1 MPAAPGHQQ
10 VPPSPEVFISY
21 SRKDKEFVRRL
32 DEALKTRD
40 REAWVDWEDIRPTEE
55 WMQAIYGA
63 IEGADTFV
71 FVLTPDSVASVVC
84 GREIA
89 HAAAHN
95 KRMVPIVAR
104 DVNVDTAPEALA
116 KLNWIFFRES
126 DDFDEATDKLIS
138 ALDTDLEWVHAH
150 TDLLTQAIK
159 WEANSKNNS
168 LVLRGEALKA
178 AEQWL
183 AQAGANKEPKPT
195 ALQTQ
200 YIGASRKAAT
210 RRQLFTLGALT
221 FGLLVA
227 IVLAVMVFFSQT
239 KATKQTRFA
248 AAAKK
253 ETDETASHGNVLVA
267 SRLVESEKNAQA
279 LAQLAKALRLNPE
292 NREASGFALA
302 LLRQLSWCVP
312 LTGSMPQNGGIS
324 SAQFSPDGQR
334 VVTASTDNTARVWDA
349 SSGKPIGEPMKH
361 ELPVNSAQFNMDGRR
376 VVTASNDKTAR
387 VWDASSGKP
396 VGEPMKHEDR
406 VNSARFSSDGQWVVT
421 ASADGTARVWDAASG
436 KPVGKPMQHGG
447 LTFGGVLSA
456 QFSPDGRQVVTG
468 SADMTARVWDAASG
482 RPIGEPMK
490 HENGVVS
497 AQFSPDGQRVVTA
510 SVDGTARLWD
520 AANSKPIGEI
530 MKHESGV
537 SSAQFSPDD
546 QRVVTASADTT
557 ARVWDATSGKPIS
570 EPMKH
575 ENWVSSAQFSPDGR
589 RIVTVSLD
597 HKVRVWD
604 VANSRPIEQP
614 PMMHEDW
621 VTSAEFSPDG
631 KRVVTAS
638 QDNTARVWD
647 AASGKPVGEPMKHGL
662 SVNPAQLSGDMATVW
677 NIARSKFAAQFS
689 PNSQRVVTASWDG
702 TAQMWD
708 ATSGKPIGQPM
719 KDENGLLSAQFS
731 PDGQRIVTA
740 SWGKTA
746 RVWDAVSGKPVGA
759 PMKHEQVVWS
769 ARFSPNSQWV
779 VTASYDTTARVWDAA
794 TGKPIGAPMKH
805 EAYVNSARFNINSQ
819 RVVTAS
825 WDMTARVWE
834 AASGKPIGQPM
845 KHESGVLSAQFSPDG
860 QRIVTAS
867 ADMTARLWET
877 ASGRSIGQPMK
888 HEGAVFSAHFSPDG
902 QRVVTAS
909 ADKTARVWDAA
920 SGRPVSERLTHE
932 GEVLSAQF
940 SPDGNRVVTASKD
953 GTARVWDAVSVTDK
967 DTREDI
973 LLLTELAEVTAA
985 ATWEPAGQG
994 ENVHLL
1000 SPDQVLA
1007 SRKKI
1012 AEKYARMSSGPTPLE
1027 RFLKWS
1033 VSDARSRT
1041 ISPFSQVTI
1050 AEWLENTIKEGAVEG
1065 LRAAM
1070 QVDPANARVTA
1081 YLGRCLADQA
1091 LKPASDPD
1099 EARRARGEADFL
1111 TSRALKLAPDN
1122 DEVKKLRD
1130 EVVKLLELKTD

>member
-1 MPAAPGHQQ
+1 MPAATGDQQ
-10 VPPSPEVFISY
+10 LPRPQEVFISY
-21 SRKDKEFVRRL
+21 SRKDKEFVHRL
-32 DEALKTRD
+32 DEALKRRG
-40 REAWVDWEDIRPTEE
+40 REVWVDWEDIRPTEE
-55 WMQAIYGA
+55 FMQAIYGA

-71 FVLTPDSVASVVC
+71 FVLTPDSVASVSC

-89 HAAAHN
+89 HAAANN

-104 DVNVDTAPEALA
+104 EVNTDTVPEALA
-116 KLNWIFFRES
+116 KLNWIFYCRD
-126 DDFDEATDKLIS
+126 DDFEKATDLLIN

-159 WEANSKNNS
+159 WEANSKSRS

-195 ALQTQ
+195 ALQTE
-200 YIGASRKAAT
+200 YIIASRKAAT
-210 RRQLFTLGALT
+210 RRQQITLGALT
-221 FGLLVA
+221 FGFLVA
-227 IVLAVMVFFSQT
+227 IVLAVMVFFSHA
-239 KATKQTRFA
+239 KATKQTRVA
-248 AAAKK
+248 VAAKK
-253 ETDETASHGNVLVA
+253 ETDETASQGKVLLA
-267 SRLVESEKNAQA
+267 SRLVEGGKNAQA

-292 NREASGFALA
+292 NREASGFTVAM
-302 LLRQLSWCVP
+302 LRQLSWCVP
-312 LTGSMPQNGGIS
+312 LTGSMPHHGGIN

-334 VVTASTDNTARVWDA
+334 VVTASTDKTARVWDA
-349 SSGKPIGEPMKH
+349 SSGKPLGEPMKH
-361 ELPVNSAQFNMDGRR
+361 ELPVNSAQFSMDGQR
-376 VVTASNDKTAR
+376 VVTASNDMTAR

-396 VGEPMKHEDR
+396 LGEPMKHEER
-406 VNSARFSSDGQWVVT
+406 VNSARFSPDGQWVVT
-421 ASADGTARVWDAASG
+421 ASADGTARVWDSASG

-456 QFSPDGRQVVTG
+456 QFSPNGRQVVTA

-482 RPIGEPMK
+482 RPVGEPMK

-520 AANSKPIGEI
+520 AADSKPIGEI

-537 SSAQFSPDD
+537 SSAQFSPDG
-546 QRVVTASADTT
+546 QRVITASADTT
-557 ARVWDATSGKPIS
+557 ARVWDATSGKPIG

-575 ENWVSSAQFSPDGR
+575 ENWVLSAQFSPDGR
-589 RIVTVSLD
+589 RVVTVSLD
-597 HKVRVWD
+597 HLARMWD
-604 VANSRPIEQP
+604 VASSRPIGQP
-614 PMMHEDW
+614 PMTHEDW

-638 QDNTARVWD
+638 RDNTARVWN
-647 AASGKPVGEPMKHGL
+647 AASGKPVGEPMKHGP
-662 SVNPAQLSGDMATVW
+662 SVNPAQLSEDMASVW

-702 TAQMWD
+702 TAQVWD
-708 ATSGKPIGQPM
+708 ATSGKPIGEPM

-746 RVWDAVSGKPVGA
+746 RVWDAVTGKRVGE

-769 ARFSPNSQWV
+769 AQFSPNSQWV
-779 VTASYDTTARVWDAA
+779 VTASYDTTARVWDAG
-794 TGKPIGAPMKH
+794 TGKAIGEPMKH
-805 EAYVNSARFNINSQ
+805 QAFVNSAQFSINSQ

-825 WDMTARVWE
+825 WDMTARVWDS
-834 AASGKPIGQPM
+834 ASGKSIGEPM
-845 KHESGVLSAQFSPDG
+845 KHASGVLSAQFSPDG
-860 QRIVTAS
+860 ERVVTAS
-867 ADMTARLWET
+867 ADMTARLWDA
-877 ASGRSIGQPMK
+877 ASGRPIGQPMK
-888 HEGAVFSAHFSPDG
+888 HEGEVWSAHFSPDG

-909 ADKTARVWDAA
+909 ADMTARVWDVAN
-920 SGRPVSERLTHE
+920 GRPVSEPLRHE
-932 GEVLSAQF
+932 GEVLSTQF

-973 LLLTELAEVTAA
+973 LLLAELAEATAG
-985 ATWEPAGQG
+985 ATWEPAGQA

-1000 SPDQVLA
+1000 SPDQVVA

-1012 AEKYARMSSGPTPLE
+1012 AEKYAQISSGLTPLE

-1050 AEWLENTIKEGAVEG
+1050 AEWLENTIKEGTVEG

-1081 YLGRCLADQA
+1081 YLGRRLADQA
-1091 LKPASDPD
+1091 LKQGSDPD

-1111 TSRALKLAPDN
+1111 TRCARKLAPDN
-1122 DEVKKLRD
+1122 EEVKKLRD
-1130 EVVKLLELKTD
+1130 EVVKLLGLKTN